1 MWATEGPPYA
11 RASRLRAVRFAAAL
25 AALAW
30 ATQPDAQTPTVTEAD
45 IERVRRAQPTVT
57 ERDIENARRQHGRT
71 GAAWADPPSGPAA
84 PHLDALPQP
93 LVAGPLDLEAIAR
106 GYRAH
111 TQAAMDAT
119 SGLQKGP
126 GLIVFVSLSVPR
138 PTLDRLLDQA
148 ARASATVVLRGFVQG
163 SLRATVA
170 EVQALIGQRQIALQI
185 DPPAFDRFAVTRV
198 PSFVLVRDGAR
209 PVSCASGTCAPPEAF
224 LKADGDVSLDY
235 ALERMQRTAPAF
247 HADAALF
254 LVRLRR

>member
-1 MWATEGPPYA
+1 MSATERPPST
-11 RASRLRAVRFAAAL
+11 RGSGLRAVRFAAAL

-30 ATQPDAQTPTVTEAD
+30 ATQPGAQTPTVTEAD

-71 GAAWADPPSGPAA
+71 GAAWADPPSVPAA
-84 PHLDALPQP
+84 THLDALPQP
-93 LVAGPLDLEAIAR
+93 LAARPVDLEAIAR
-106 GYRAH
+106 GYGAH
-111 TQAAMDAT
+111 TQAMGVA
-119 SGLQKGP
+119 SGLQQGP

-138 PTLDRLLDQA
+138 PTLNRLLDQA
-148 ARASATVVLRGFVQG
+148 ELAGATVVLRGFVRG

-254 LVRLRR
+254 LARLRP

>member
-1 MWATEGPPYA
+1 MQAG
-11 RASRLRAVRFAAAL
+11 
-25 AALAW
+25 
-30 ATQPDAQTPTVTEAD
+30 AQAPNVTDAD
-45 IERVRRAQPTVT
+45 IERVRLDQPTVT

-71 GAAWADPPSGPAA
+71 GTAFADPQPGPAA
-84 PHLDALPQP
+84 PNLDSLPQP
-93 LVAGPLDLEAIAR
+93 LTARPIDLEAIAR
-106 GYRAH
+106 GYTAH
-111 TQAAMDAT
+111 TQAMDAAA
-119 SGLQKGP
+119 GLQQGP

-148 ARASATVVLRGFVQG
+148 ARAGATVVLRGFVQG
-163 SLRATVA
+163 SVRATVA

-235 ALERMQRTAPAF
+235 ALEHMQRVGPAF
-247 HADAALF
+247 RAEAALF
-254 LVRLRR
+254 LARLRP

>member
-1 MWATEGPPYA
+1 MWGTECPRGA
-11 RASRLRAVRFAAAL
+11 IGRRQRVAHVAAAIVWLGWASL
-25 AALAW
+25 AG
-30 ATQPDAQTPTVTEAD
+30 AQAPGVTDAD
-45 IERVRRAQPTVT
+45 IERVRRTQPIVT
-57 ERDIENARRQHGRT
+57 ERDIENARRLHGRT
-71 GAAWADPPSGPAA
+71 GAALADPQPGPAA
-84 PHLDALPQP
+84 PKLDALPQP
-93 LVAGPLDLEAIAR
+93 PTARPIDLESIAR
-106 GYRAH
+106 GYVAQ
-111 TQAAMDAT
+111 TQALDAV
-119 SGLQKGP
+119 SGLQQGP

-148 ARASATVVLRGFVQG
+148 ERAGATVVLRGFVQG

-170 EVQALIGQRQIALQI
+170 EVQALIRQRQIALQV

-235 ALERMQRTAPAF
+235 VLEHMQRVAPAF

-254 LVRLRR
+254 LARLRP

>member
-1 MWATEGPPYA
+1 M
-11 RASRLRAVRFAAAL
+11 RFAAAL

-30 ATQPDAQTPTVTEAD
+30 ATQPDAQTPIVTEGD
-45 IERVRRAQPTVT
+45 IERVRRAQVTVT
-57 ERDIENARRQHGRT
+57 ERDIENARRQHGPT
-71 GAAWADPPSGPAA
+71 GTAWADPPSGPAA

-93 LVAGPLDLEAIAR
+93 LAARPLDLEAIAR

-111 TQAAMDAT
+111 TPAMDAA
-119 SGLQKGP
+119 SGLQQGP

-148 ARASATVVLRGFVQG
+148 ARAGATVVLRGFVQG

-235 ALERMQRTAPAF
+235 ALEHMQRTAPAF

-254 LVRLRR
+254 LARLRQ